1 MEQARASAAEARGR
15 SAELSSALQA
25 TIDRRLA
32 AERAL
37 AERSRLHEQLTSRVF
52 AARGALE
59 RLLLRG
65 EQARAG
71 AEALARRIK
80 WAERESA
87 GLLHAAGATHAA
99 EDSASAEERLAAL
112 TAERSETQAQLV
124 RGLEAQLKELASEW
138 NRMSSVVR
146 LEA

>member
-1 MEQARASAAEARGR
+1 MERARASAAEARGR
-15 SAELSSALQA
+15 STELSSALQA

-59 RLLLRG
+59 RLLLRE

-71 AEALARRIK
+71 AEALARRIQ

-87 GLLHAAGATHAA
+87 GLLQAGHTTHAA
-99 EDSASAEERLAAL
+99 EDAASAEQRLAAL
-112 TAERSETQAQLV
+112 TAELSETQARLA
-124 RGLEAQLKELASEW
+124 RRPGGPPEGLAGRRDS
-138 NRMSSVVR
+138 
-146 LEA
+146 